1 MKWIYLSPHL
11 DDAVYSCGGL
21 IDDQTQS
28 GEQVE
33 IWSIMAGDP
42 PAGELSSFARALHQ
56 RWGVKGNPVEIRRQE
71 DRQACRL
78 LGATPRHFPYP
89 DCIYRRSAGKDSPLY
104 AGEKDLFG
112 GIHPQDQSLRGELSH
127 QLGELL
133 EDGAR
138 VVAPLG
144 IGQHVDHLLVR
155 SAVRDLKREIFY
167 YADAPYRRQPQ
178 GVEILTILRKS
189 ADWMEIRF
197 SLSQE
202 NIQHW
207 AAAAVAFRSQLSTFW
222 SHPEQLAED
231 LEALTGESREL
242 SLWKSAEGD

>member
-21 IDDQTQS
+21 IDNQTRS

-56 RWGVKGNPVEIRRQE
+56 RWGEEGNPVEIRRQE
-71 DRQACRL
+71 DRHACRL
-78 LGATPRHFPYP
+78 LGAHPRHFPYP
-89 DCIYRRSAGKDSPLY
+89 DCIYRRSPEKDRPLY
-104 AGEKDLFG
+104 AGERDLFG
-112 GIHPQDQSLRGELSH
+112 GIHPRDQRLREELSH

-144 IGQHVDHLLVR
+144 IGPHVDHLLVR
-155 SAVRDLKREIFY
+155 SAVRDLQRVVFY
-167 YADAPYRRQPQ
+167 YADVPYRRQPQ
-178 GVEILTILRKS
+178 GVEILTILKKS
-189 ADWMEIRF
+189 ADWVEMCYA
-197 SLSQE
+197 LSQD
-202 NIQHW
+202 NIQQW
-207 AAAAVAFRSQLSTFW
+207 AAAAVAYRSQLSTFW

-231 LEALTGESREL
+231 LEALVGDCREL
-242 SLWKSAEGD
+242 SLWKTAGED